1 MTEISFSLIRSQNPE
16 ITTASD
22 IEDIDSIRLINCNI
36 EEIDNLELFHHI
48 NELNLSRNRIQRLTN
63 LSILFKLKILDVS
76 YNNITS
82 QDLRQSIKSLPKT
95 LISINLT
102 GNPCVDDEEALME
115 LQDALPEVIIAIEV
129 DNDDENPSSE
139 REGKSS
145 HENEKTDE
153 ENEEEDE
160 EERLN
165 SKENDKHQVLNN
177 EEVLKSI
184 VERKCLIQ
192 NTNNSFKLEATI
204 QVITFSRNNRILIVH
219 LLLLGFES

>member
-82 QDLRQSIKSLPKT
+82 QDLKQSIKSLPKT

-129 DNDDENPSSE
+129 DSDDENPSSE
-139 REGKSS
+139 REGKLS
-145 HENEKTDE
+145 HENKKTNE

-160 EERLN
+160 EEESIN
-165 SKENDKHQVLNN
+165 SKEKDKILVLNN

-192 NTNNSFKLEATI
+192 NTTNSFKLEATI
-204 QVITFSRNNRILIVH
+204 QVITLSLVFAVILFICYY
-219 LLLLGFES
+219 